1 MPYAHHDHI
10 THPPL
15 CILFIQSHSSSL
27 LCLVEFHS
35 LFPSSPA
42 PIGTEERETYQHTCH
57 HASCP
62 NVVATN
68 TTTLLTW
75 SALFAT
81 SCTFPVIVDTGA
93 TITITPFLT
102 NFMTPL
108 TTTEGAVLQDL
119 TKGLSIKG
127 SGHVRWCLTSDDGD
141 NMTLTIAAFYVPQSW
156 TMSFDSPKPS
166 PTQQNDITLHIKG
179 APNGVCSGHQQ
190 MFYMI

>member
-1 MPYAHHDHI
+1 MPYAHHDCIAHLL
-10 THPPL
+10 P
-15 CILFIQSHSSSL
+15 CILSIQSHSSSL
-27 LCLVEFHS
+27 LCLLQFHS
-35 LFPSSPA
+35 LFPSSLA

-62 NVVATN
+62 NVVTTS

-108 TTTEGAVLQDL
+108 TTTEGAVLQGL
-119 TKGLSIKG
+119 TKGISIKG
-127 SGHVRWCLTSDDGD
+127 SGHVHWCLTSDDGT
-141 NMTLTIAAFYVPQSW
+141 NMTLTIPAFYVPQAGQCLL
-156 TMSFDSPKPS
+156 SPQSLLQHNKM
-166 PTQQNDITLHIKG
+166 TLHFTLKVHQMEYG
-179 APNGVCSGHQQ
+179 QGTNKCS
-190 MFYMI
+190 I